1 MRGPGRLILLL
12 LTVLVLSQMGR
23 MAVRQVYDG
32 PGPLPETADIFI
44 PPGGTHQV
52 AVLLARRRAIRSA
65 RLFEI
70 AAFLTRGQGPI
81 RSGDFR
87 FTDHASLRAVLRTL
101 RFAPEIQFKATIPE
115 GLTSARIAAI
125 VNALPHATGRVSPPP
140 EGSILPQTY
149 DYTYGTARSA
159 ITARMQAA
167 MKAALAKAWASRAP
181 GLPVRTK
188 GEALILASIVQLET
202 PIAGELPK
210 IAGVYENRLA
220 RGMKL
225 QADPTVI
232 YAVTGGAAT
241 ALPHR
246 VDDRDLATASPY
258 NTYRHK
264 GLPPGPICAPG
275 LAAINAVLHPAQ
287 TDALYFVATGTG
299 GHVFARTFAEQRKNI
314 ARYDAVR
321 SRRDAAPGPAAS
333 SGKK

>member
-12 LTVLVLSQMGR
+12 LTVLVLLQIGR
-23 MAVRQVYDG
+23 MAASQLYDG
-32 PGPLPETADIFI
+32 PGPLPVTSDIFI

-52 AVLLARRRAIRSA
+52 ARLLAREKAIRSA

-87 FTDHASLRAVLRTL
+87 FTDHASLRAMLHTL

-125 VNALPHATGRVSPPP
+125 LNALPHATGQVSPPP
-140 EGSILPQTY
+140 EGRVLPQTY
-149 DYTYGTARSA
+149 DYTYGTARTA
-159 ITARMQAA
+159 IVARMQAA
-167 MKAALAKAWASRAP
+167 MQAALAKEWATRAP
-181 GLPVRTK
+181 GLPVATRRQ
-188 GEALILASIVQLET
+188 ALILASIVQLET
-202 PIAGELPK
+202 PLAAELPK

-232 YAVTGGAAT
+232 YAVTKGAAT

-246 VDDRDLATASPY
+246 VDEGDLATASPY

-275 LAAINAVLHPAQ
+275 LAAISAVLHPAT

-299 GHVFARTFAEQRKNI
+299 GHVFARTFAEQRRNI

-321 SRRDAAPGPAAS
+321 SKRNSAPGTAP
-333 SGKK
+333 GVN